1 MIGRR
6 KLNTGGQVVPN
17 SSNSVVAY
25 GQTHEQYNPATGET
39 GIIYGDSKLKA
50 AALKMVE
57 CMLVK
62 LFVKL
67 LKVVKYLVIRLKFPE
82 QIVLSLITQRNLL
95 I

>member
-1 MIGRR
+1 MVKHMNNIILLLV
-6 KLNTGGQVVPN
+6 KLE
-17 SSNSVVAY
+17 SY
-25 GQTHEQYNPATGET
+25 ME
-39 GIIYGDSKLKA
+39 IRKLKA

-67 LKVVKYLVIRLKFPE
+67 LKVVKYSVIRLKFPE
-82 QIVLSLITQRNLL
+82 QIVLSLITQRNLP